1 MKFLEC
7 HPRKFWRIWGQI
19 TGFHPG
25 ILWRK
30 GVLFLS
36 DTLDSS
42 EGEGGCF
49 PGAIILSWRTGKQ
62 FLESTIDTLLG
73 QGDCL
78 VCQHQIL
85 KRVIT
90 FLQCL
95 LEILEHKKDVTR
107 MPTPNHLVDTEAVSR
122 GDRRQCWTTLR
133 PNIEFRPY
141 FFRRK
146 GITFVV

>member
-1 MKFLEC
+1 M
-7 HPRKFWRIWGQI
+7 
-19 TGFHPG
+19 
-25 ILWRK
+25 WRK

-36 DTLDSS
+36 ATLDSS

-49 PGAIILSWRTGKQ
+49 PGAKVLFWRTGKQ

-73 QGDCL
+73 QGGCL

-85 KRVIT
+85 KRVWT

-95 LEILEHKKDVTR
+95 LEILEHMKDVTR
-107 MPTPNHLVDTEAVSR
+107 MPTPNILVVSVAVSR
-122 GDRRQCWTTLR
+122 GDRRNCWRTVR
-133 PNIEFRPY
+133 PNLEFRPY

-146 GITFVV
+146 VRTFVV